1 MKINREEQEKLA
13 NAILCRMACV
23 NITSGIS
30 RYDHELS
37 GVLHTLDLLNIEYII
52 VYDGI
57 RYAGIKIDGVL
68 YTISGHRK
76 QADLVSILECR
87 VSFSDM
93 EWLKEYWHA
102 FYENPEKY
110 SNCADMI
117 KSALQERQEV

>member
-37 GVLHTLDLLNIEYII
+37 GVLRTLDLLDIEYVI

-57 RYAGIKIDGVL
+57 KYTGIKIDGVL
-68 YTISGHRK
+68 YTIPEHRK

-87 VSFSDM
+87 ISFSDM
-93 EWLKEYWHA
+93 EWLRVHWKA
-102 FYENPEKY
+102 FYEDPDKY
-110 SNCADMI
+110 SNCADMVR
-117 KSALQERQEV
+117 SALQERQGV